1 MDTLNDC
8 LDMEIRERRVKD
20 DSEDSGLGDLKKK
33 KKICLENKDIT
44 SLSA

>member
-33 KKICLENKDIT
+33 KRYVWKTKI
-44 SLSA
+44 